1 MPSPSSAG
9 DSTQLG
15 ALAVPF
21 TCSDATRPV
30 LRTCDVELVLIKPTV
45 PLMPPLSGFESMP
58 AELLL
63 KLTRYLPL
71 QSLRNLRV
79 TSRYLNDVIS
89 SNEWTVYRNA
99 ALYHAYASS
108 ESVSLADAK
117 VSNKRYPIQD
127 DACDEWKEYCRR
139 CFVLDKNWMGVTRVE
154 PDTRAY
160 CESSRDVHRFKIDE
174 ELGLL
179 FTSNRTDAKA
189 AISVTDLRTGWL
201 LWRTPSHY
209 ARRYT
214 HVEYGHGYLVFDRAA
229 GQKEVWRLA
238 DHVDDSVCVSAPDA
252 SQINASRIAERA
264 YGRSGRGCLRPWTVL
279 TTPDVT
285 RFYRVVYPTLLA
297 ASQNTAYLWDLPS
310 ATLVQTIHGL
320 QASHAG
326 MEPLGEIC
334 YVDVNTRHVVLCGEN
349 GVRVVGRE
357 DNTVVLHL
365 SGQRGFARTVLKPE
379 PTLGSDRIP
388 LTMSLRLSNAHLSG
402 SGRDLACMLA
412 DGRLVL
418 IRDFESIAD
427 GNLSVPEAVLEVD
440 LTHVNSADSD
450 EANLRNRS
458 RAGYYLAFEQGRV
471 AVATSHGL
479 YVLTL
484 DARERGLA
492 ESLRPATSDSKNI
505 SDNLAALSLQHVE
518 NGVPSTSGPPLL
530 NAADIAVSWLPRLSD
545 PTVLRE
551 LGCVQL
557 SSTCLYVTGGPT
569 GKSSVS
575 ANVYRDDPDY
585 YEPDVKN
592 YWTGGPMFPPRS
604 PPRDIGFVVCC
615 VDFSAPESPENSS

>member
-15 ALAVPF
+15 ALAVH
-21 TCSDATRPV
+21 
-30 LRTCDVELVLIKPTV
+30 
-45 PLMPPLSGFESMP
+45 
-58 AELLL
+58 LL
-63 KLTRYLPL
+63 
-71 QSLRNLRV
+71 

-117 VSNKRYPIQD
+117 D

-139 CFVLDKNWMGVTRVE
+139 CFVLDKNWIGVTRVE

-179 FTSNRTDAKA
+179 
-189 AISVTDLRTGWL
+189 TGWL

-388 LTMSLRLSNAHLSG
+388 LTMSLQTEVTRSAGGHRWGQFRAAHLSG

-450 EANLRNRS
+450 EAT
-458 RAGYYLAFEQGRV
+458 Y
-471 AVATSHGL
+471 SHGL

-492 ESLRPATSDSKNI
+492 ESSGQPRPTLRTYRQPCGAKSATRRKRRAL
-505 SDNLAALSLQHVE
+505 NLR
-518 NGVPSTSGPPLL
+518 TPLL

-557 SSTCLYVTGGPT
+557 PRHKV
-569 GKSSVS
+569 SVS